1 MLRYPA
7 ALALTLAVEIPV
19 YAAALRWGWS
29 APWRRAVLCAL
40 GVNLVTHPVLWWL
53 LAPRTA
59 LAAYPLLMV
68 VAEVVVCGAE
78 AALLVWWLRRR
89 DPLLAV
95 LAVAANAASVL
106 AGLIYASA

>member
-19 YAAALRWGWS
+19 YAVALRWGWAAS
-29 APWRRAVLCAL
+29 WRRAALCAL
-40 GVNLVTHPVLWWL
+40 GVNLATHPLLWWL
-53 LAPRTA
+53 LAPWTA
-59 LAAYPLLMV
+59 RSGYPLIVV
-68 VAEVVVCGAE
+68 VAEAVVCGAE

>member
-19 YAAALRWGWS
+19 YAAALRWGWA
-29 APWRRAVLCAL
+29 APVRRAVLCAL
-40 GVNLVTHPVLWWL
+40 GVNLATHPLLWWL
-53 LAPRTA
+53 LAPWTGRE
-59 LAAYPLLMV
+59 AYPLVLV
-68 VAEVVVCGAE
+68 FAELAVCGAE
-78 AALLVWWLRRR
+78 AVLLAWRLGRR

-106 AGLIYASA
+106 AGFIFASA